1 MTTDNAKLLTIKK
14 NLKETS
20 TYFRRKKEDVLNYLI
35 EKSNTT
41 GKLPK
46 ELHIR
51 RFELNTTFLN
61 ELSIGTGITEKTLN
75 RFLAQDDFSSLVNQ
89 INLK

>member
-1 MTTDNAKLLTIKK
+1 MTTDNAKLLKIKK

-35 EKSNTT
+35 EKSNTPT
-41 GKLPK
+41 EKLPK

-51 RFELNTTFLN
+51 RFEQNTTFLN
-61 ELSIGTGITEKTLN
+61 EFLEELGYSVLYEEKHN
-75 RFLAQDDFSSLVNQ
+75 AGVGFYYVVSLT
-89 INLK
+89 

>member
-61 ELSIGTGITEKTLN
+61 EFLEELGYSVLYEEKHNEGLG
-75 RFLAQDDFSSLVNQ
+75 FYYVVSLT
-89 INLK
+89 